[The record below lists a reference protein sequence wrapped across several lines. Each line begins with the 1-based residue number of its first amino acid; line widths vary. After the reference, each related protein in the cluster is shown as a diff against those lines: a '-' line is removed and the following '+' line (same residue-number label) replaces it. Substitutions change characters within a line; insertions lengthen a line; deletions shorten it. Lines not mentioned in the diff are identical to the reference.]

1 MTRTACT
8 GRRRGSESGTA
19 MNKEPSMKVLH
30 RRAWLFLCLILGAA
44 AVVLLRLFWVQI
56 VEHDRFSAWSLRQT
70 RDMQELYSER
80 GTIYDRGGK
89 PLAFSI
95 MVKSLYADPGMMN
108 IAPEEAARLLAPV
121 IHESEGELLEKMSR
135 DTRFVW
141 LERVMDPDMTEAV
154 KKVLKQYNMK
164 GFGFIEESR
173 RYYPNGGLLANVLGF
188 VGIDGKGLDGLEK
201 SLEDVLSGGV
211 NKKLLLMDARGNP
224 ILHSTTAS
232 YTGKESREVWLTIDE
247 SMQFFAER
255 ALDRAMESTHARG
268 GIVIMMD
275 PKTGG
280 ILAMVNRPS
289 YDPNHFYRATENEF
303 KNARSSIFMSRD
315 RHSSRSSRRRR
326 STRGPIRRI
335 SSGMIREKSPLR
347 ATPSRIGTTSPT
359 GMCAWWIS

>member
-8 GRRRGSESGTA
+8 GQRRGSESGTA

-154 KKVLKQYNMK
+154 KK
-164 GFGFIEESR
+164 FS
-173 RYYPNGGLLANVLGF
+173 
-188 VGIDGKGLDGLEK
+188 
-201 SLEDVLSGGV
+201 S
-211 NKKLLLMDARGNP
+211 
-224 ILHSTTAS
+224 STT
-232 YTGKESREVWLTIDE
+232 
-247 SMQFFAER
+247 
-255 ALDRAMESTHARG
+255 
-268 GIVIMMD
+268 
-275 PKTGG
+275 
-280 ILAMVNRPS
+280 
-289 YDPNHFYRATENEF
+289 
-303 KNARSSIFMSRD
+303 
-315 RHSSRSSRRRR
+315 
-326 STRGPIRRI
+326 
-335 SSGMIREKSPLR
+335 
-347 ATPSRIGTTSPT
+347 
-359 GMCAWWIS
+359 